1 MKLNLPKNLSP
12 SQQIDYINEKT
23 DMRAERLDI
32 YFMHGNMI
40 T

>member
-23 DMRAERLDI
+23 DMRAE
-32 YFMHGNMI
+32 
-40 T
+40 